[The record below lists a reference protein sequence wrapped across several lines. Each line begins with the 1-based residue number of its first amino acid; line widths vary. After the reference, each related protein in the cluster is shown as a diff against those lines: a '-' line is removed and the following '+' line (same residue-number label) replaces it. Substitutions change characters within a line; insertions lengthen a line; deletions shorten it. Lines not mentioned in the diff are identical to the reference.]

1 MRRTIAFHAPMKPPD
16 HPIASGDREIARLL
30 MRALEGAG
38 YRAVLASRFVSY
50 QKRPSASR
58 FTELKAAGHEEAE
71 RVARVFEPAPPGER
85 PDLWLT
91 YHPYCK
97 APDWLGPT
105 VSRRLGIPYA
115 TAEACRTRQDTDAD
129 WQDGRMAVQ
138 AAIRQA
144 AVNFCLKPSD
154 AAYLETVL
162 PSMESV
168 RPLRPFLDLDAL
180 PPVPRRPPS
189 DAVPVI
195 VTAGM
200 MRPGKKTRCY
210 LMLGEALGL
219 IAGRPWR
226 LVVLGDGPERPRI
239 EQAFARFAPGRVD
252 WRGAVAHEEV
262 IAAFDAADI
271 FAWPGLREPIG
282 MVYLEAQARG
292 LPVAACASLG
302 VPAVVS
308 DGETGLLA
316 PEDDAASYADV
327 LSRLIDG
334 PSLRG
339 RLGTAG
345 RGHVTA
351 RHGIEQASAVLR
363 RAIDEALG

>member
-1 MRRTIAFHAPMKPPD
+1 MRRMIAFYAPMKPPD
-16 HPIASGDREIARLL
+16 HPIASGDREIARLI

-38 YRAVLASRFVSY
+38 YRVVLASRFISY
-50 QKRPSASR
+50 QKRTSANR
-58 FTELKAAGHEEAE
+58 FTELKAAGDEEAE
-71 RVARVFEPAPPGER
+71 RVARIFGAAPPGER

-97 APDWLGPT
+97 APDRLGPT
-105 VSRRLGIPYA
+105 VCRRLGIPYA

-129 WQDGRMAVQ
+129 WHDGRMAVQ

-168 RPLRPFLDLDAL
+168 RSLRPFLDLDAL
-180 PPVPRRPPS
+180 PPAPRKRPS
-189 DAVPVI
+189 DDVPLI

-219 IAGRPWR
+219 IADRPWR
-226 LVVLGDGPERPRI
+226 MVVLGDGPERSRI
-239 EQAFARFAPGRVD
+239 EQAFARFAAGRID
-252 WRGAVAHEEV
+252 WRGAVAHEAV
-262 IAAFDAADI
+262 IAAFDAADL

-316 PEDDAASYADV
+316 PEDDVAAYAAIIA
-327 LSRLIDG
+327 RLIDD
-334 PSLRG
+334 PRLRD

-345 RGHVTA
+345 RGHVAA

-363 RAIDEALG
+363 HAIDEAVG